1 MGLLVCQR
9 SYSPTQDLFEMERMN
24 YIAPTWYFNQGNELC
39 FQTSIPHHTTI
50 IHDVLPVHPPIT
62 REPSTVEPKRPALGA
77 GAGAAAPAV
86 KDADDGEN
94 RCSKKRKTIHRDVE
108 RLRRQEMSMLYM
120 LLKSKL
126 PRDFLK
132 AKGSCYLLFLLSPL
146 QFFWCLRVWVFL
158 NDLQGKRSI
167 SDHMNEAANYIKHL
181 QKKIQE
187 LEEKRD
193 HLRRVTLSSSNTK
206 STHCE
211 GSSSSPQVRVRNT
224 FAGAAVAVVGQLGQE
239 VPLSRVIK
247 ALVEEGLNVIMSVS
261 TFINAQWVYSL
272 ECEVHIFLPVIV
284 EF

>member
-1 MGLLVCQR
+1 
-9 SYSPTQDLFEMERMN
+9 MESMN

-50 IHDVLPVHPPIT
+50 IPDVLPVHPSIT

-77 GAGAAAPAV
+77 TAPAV

-94 RCSKKRKTIHRDVE
+94 RCSKKRKIIHRDVE
-108 RLRRQEMSMLYM
+108 RQRRQEMSMLYM

-132 AKGSCYLLFLLSPL
+132 
-146 QFFWCLRVWVFL
+146 
-158 NDLQGKRSI
+158 GKRSI

-181 QKKIQE
+181 RKKIQE

-193 HLRRVTLSSSNTK
+193 LLRRVTLSSSNPK

-211 GSSSSPQVRVRNT
+211 GSSSSPQVTVRNT
-224 FAGAAVAVVGQLGQE
+224 FAGAAVAVVGQQGQE

-247 ALVEEGLNVIMSVS
+247 ALVEEGLNVISIS
-261 TFINAQWVYSL
+261 TCINAQWVYSL
-272 ECEVHIFLPVIV
+272 ECEGDDPRSIDSSGLQEILMDSICLSN
-284 EF
+284 